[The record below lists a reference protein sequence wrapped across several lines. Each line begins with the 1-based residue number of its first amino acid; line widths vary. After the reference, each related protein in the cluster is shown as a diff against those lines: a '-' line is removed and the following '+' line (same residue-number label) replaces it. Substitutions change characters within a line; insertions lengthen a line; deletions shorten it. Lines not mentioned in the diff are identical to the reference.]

1 MSLNLLGAT
10 PASDLASAI
19 RNRDLEAWNRLV
31 ADQHRRLFNLHLRLT
46 GDRETAAD
54 LTQET
59 FATAWES
66 ADHFIGACRPET
78 WLYGVALNCHRN
90 WRRRTGRREPP
101 DTLDESLPDP
111 TPTADELVALRQDVA
126 RLYEAVAALPEAYRR
141 VVALRYF
148 AGATSP
154 EIAAVEGV
162 DAGTVR
168 WRLHQAMKQLWRVL
182 QPQAGKEQHN
192 GPAAPGRVHLAP

>member
-1 MSLNLLGAT
+1 MSPNLLGT
-10 PASDLASAI
+10 MPASESATAV
-19 RNRDLEAWNRLV
+19 RNRDPGAWDRLV
-31 ADQHRRLFNLHLRLT
+31 ASQHRRLFNLHLRLT
-46 GDRETAAD
+46 GDREAAAD

-59 FATAWES
+59 FTTAWES
-66 ADHFIGACRPET
+66 ADHFAGASRPET

-101 DTLDESLPDP
+101 DALDDSLPDP
-111 TPTADELVALRQDVA
+111 SPTADEVVALRQDTQ
-126 RLYEAVAALPEAYRR
+126 RLYGAVADLPEAYRR
-141 VVALRYF
+141 AVALRYF
-148 AGATSP
+148 GGATSV

-168 WRLHQAMKQLWRVL
+168 WRLHEAMKQLWRVL

-192 GPAAPGRVHLAP
+192 GPAASGRVHLAP